1 MRPDPIQRMRPDPTN
16 ARIEIAQRL
25 KKKILQRYKNHVLGI
40 AIYGSV
46 AKGEDRR
53 YSDLEMYVITKR
65 KLGVREH
72 RYVYRGTPVEIS
84 YIPEKEMLQ
93 RARQIN
99 PDWALVTDFYR
110 SYLILYERDAWF
122 TKLQRAVLSQNPEDF
137 KAAIRKSL
145 VWLNELMGKIKNA
158 YFHNDYFLFLW
169 LTSFL
174 GWESI
179 MFLGLINQRYYKS
192 ERYLFETVFTFPL
205 LPKNYR
211 SLLEIVFHISTT
223 ERKKI
228 YRACQRLFNE
238 IERLVRKQG
247 ITLEQN
253 RLKV

>member
-1 MRPDPIQRMRPDPTN
+1 MSHK

-25 KKKILQRYKNHVLGI
+25 KKKILRRYKNHVLGI

-46 AKGEDRR
+46 AKDEDRR
-53 YSDLEMYVITKR
+53 YSDLEMYVVTRR
-65 KLGVREH
+65 KLGVREQ
-72 RYVYRGTPVEIS
+72 RYVYRGMPVEIS

-93 RARQIN
+93 RARRITL
-99 PDWALVTDFYR
+99 DWSLATDFYR

-137 KAAIRKSL
+137 KASIKESL

-158 YFHNDYFLFLW
+158 YFHNDHLLFLW

-179 MFLGLINQRYYKS
+179 LCLGLINQRYYKS
-192 ERYLFETVFTFPL
+192 ERYFFETVFTFPL

-211 SLLEIVFHISTT
+211 CLLEIVFHISTT
-223 ERKKI
+223 ERKEI
-228 YRACQRLFNE
+228 YRAARRLFNE
-238 IERLVRKQG
+238 IHRLARRQG
-247 ITLEQN
+247 ITPEQS